1 MNANL
6 FGEYFFTLDFIEPTS
21 FVDNYL
27 LLSVHWYLDPTAGFV
42 YRKKN
47 KNWDFTFGHGML

>member
-6 FGEYFFTLDFIEPTS
+6 FGEYFFTLDFTEPTS

-42 YRKKN
+42 YRKKK